1 MLYKNTSVKRVIS
14 KVFTD
19 LNLSED
25 THRISDMIEWAGE
38 ALEKIGA
45 FPSFTNKVAG
55 KDDLPYLV
63 LENYQSL
70 LPHDFHKLIQ
80 VSYATTSN
88 GPFYPLRYATGSF
101 DWGSTVTVTSDSS
114 DHVSPE
120 SDLITLT
127 MSLYDLTYEEALAKL
142 NSEPA
147 TKSLIQRMLTQME
160 GDSSRSAT
168 GTDYIDTT
176 FDYTYLITPNY
187 IKTNVE
193 TGYIMLAYQAVPTD
207 ADGYPMIPDNQ
218 SFLDAIYWYINMKL
232 MYPEWKTGKVRDA
245 VYYDARRSWNY
256 YCKQAYGEALMPN
269 KDQIESIKNTWLRLV
284 PEINEHSTGFST
296 MGQRQIVY
304 NNNI

>member
-1 MLYKNTSVKRVIS
+1 MLYKNISVKRVIA

-25 THRISDMIEWAGE
+25 THRVSDMIEYAGE

-45 FPSFTNKVAG
+45 FSSFTNKVAG

-147 TKSLIQRMLTQME
+147 TKSLIQSMLTQME

-284 PEINEHSTGFST
+284 PEINEHSTAFST

>member
-1 MLYKNTSVKRVIS
+1 MLYKTTSVKRVIA

-25 THRISDMIEWAGE
+25 THRISDMVEWAGE

-45 FPSFTNKVAG
+45 FPSFINKVAG
-55 KDDLPYLV
+55 KDDLPYLE
-63 LENYQSL
+63 LANYQSL

-80 VSYATTSN
+80 ASYATTSN

-101 DWGSTVTVTSDSS
+101 DWGSTATTTSTSTDV
-114 DHVSPE
+114 VSPE
-120 SDLITLT
+120 SSLVTLT
-127 MSLYDLTYEEALAKL
+127 MSLYDLSYEDALAKL
-142 NSEPA
+142 NAEPA
-147 TKSLIQRMLTQME
+147 TRALIQSMLTQMNVA
-160 GDSSRSAT
+160 DTRSAT
-168 GTDYIDTT
+168 TDYIDTT

-207 ADGYPMIPDNQ
+207 AEGYPMIPDNQ

-232 MYPEWKTGKVRDA
+232 MYPDWVAGKVRDA
-245 VYYDARRSWNY
+245 VYADAKRSWNY
-256 YCKQAYGEALMPN
+256 YCKQAYGDALMPN
-269 KDQIESIKNTWLRLV
+269 KDQMESIKNSWLRLV
-284 PEINEHSTGFST
+284 PEINEHSTAFST

-304 NNNI
+304 NHNI

>member
-147 TKSLIQRMLTQME
+147 TKSLIQSMLTQME

>member
-1 MLYKNTSVKRVIS
+1 MLYKTTSVKRVIA

-19 LNLSED
+19 LDLSED

-80 VSYATTSN
+80 VSYGTTET
-88 GPFYPLRYATGSF
+88 GPFYPMRYATGSF
-101 DWGSTVTVTSDSS
+101 DWGSTVTSTSTSLDQ
-114 DHVSPE
+114 VSPE
-120 SDLITLT
+120 SDLVTLT

-147 TKSLIQRMLTQME
+147 TKSLVQSMLTQMQ
-160 GDSSRSAT
+160 GTNTRSAS
-168 GTDYIDTT
+168 TDYIDTT

-193 TGYIMLAYQAVPTD
+193 TGYVMLAYQAIPTD
-207 ADGYPMIPDNQ
+207 AEGYPMIPDNQ

-232 MYPEWKTGKVRDA
+232 LYPEWKTGKTRDA

-256 YCKQAYGEALMPN
+256 YCKQAYGDALMPN
-269 KDQIESIKNTWLRLV
+269 KDQMESIKNSWLRLV

-304 NNNI
+304 NHNI